1 MQCIC
6 KKQAFNFLV
15 ILFAAVAAGCSGT
28 RSDRDFTRIPTPLP
42 PAFLVGPAAV
52 FLTNTTGF
60 SAQIETRTGN
70 LVTEESGSR
79 GQLLGSGSKLIFAP
93 LHDKSAEKKSRGGNF
108 LFIWDVAQGRGY
120 LLSEALQ
127 GYAPL
132 SSDLRATNVI
142 GKATAAAGH
151 VADFA
156 TVQMN
161 NGTAETF
168 QVLWPADA
176 KAVPLHINSISNAIP
191 LAVSVLKARL
201 EPVPADMFA
210 PPDGFAKYDSPEA
223 LVDELA
229 ARQRNLRRK
238 AAPSSDLEMLQNLQ
252 RQQGH

>member
-6 KKQAFNFLV
+6 KKQAWNFLV
-15 ILFAAVAAGCSGT
+15 LLFAAALAGCSGT
-28 RSDRDFTRIPTPLP
+28 HSERDFTRIPTPLP

-52 FLTNTTGF
+52 FLTNTVGF
-60 SAQIETRTGN
+60 SAQVETRTGN
-70 LVTEESGSR
+70 LVTEENGSR

-93 LHDKSAEKKSRGGNF
+93 VHDKTEEKKSRGGNF

-132 SSDLRATNVI
+132 SSDLRATNVV
-142 GKATAAAGH
+142 GRTSANPGH
-151 VADFA
+151 VADFT

-168 QVLWPADA
+168 QVVWSADA

-191 LAVSVLKARL
+191 LTVSVSKARL
-201 EPVPADMFA
+201 EPVAADLFS

-238 AAPSSDLEMLQNLQ
+238 QPVSDLELLQSLQ
-252 RQQGH
+252 HQQGH